1 MTDLLAGIVKGRI
14 EQPMRLVLYGP
25 PGIGKSTFA
34 SHAPSPIFLGAEKGT
49 AELDIARFPQP
60 ATWTDALMSMTALL
74 EGEHGYKT
82 FVLDTLDW
90 LEPLCWQH
98 VCKAKNK
105 KAIEDFGYGKG
116 YAYALDEWR
125 RFVAGCDALSERKGM
140 HIILLAHCHIR
151 SWNNPAGDNFDR
163 YELKLHAKSSS
174 LVTEWADELLF
185 CNYETFTREAD
196 NGKTKG
202 VSNGARV
209 VHTVRNAVWDAKNR
223 HGLPER
229 LPLSWEDYAAAVGR
243 HEPPDVDALVAKI
256 NGIHEGVEDERLF
269 AQLKDKAAKA
279 LAWAD
284 GDPQRLVQGLDRL
297 TALRG
302 DA

>member
-1 MTDLLAGIVKGRI
+1 
-14 EQPMRLVLYGP
+14 
-25 PGIGKSTFA
+25 
-34 SHAPSPIFLGAEKGT
+34 
-49 AELDIARFPQP
+49 
-60 ATWTDALMSMTALL
+60 MSMTALL
-74 EGEHGYKT
+74 EGEHEYKT

-98 VCKAKNK
+98 VCKSKNK

-140 HIILLAHCHIR
+140 NIILLAHCHIR

-163 YELKLHAKSSS
+163 YELKLHAKSSA

-185 CNYETFTREAD
+185 CNYETFTRDAD
-196 NGKTKG
+196 GKAKG

-229 LPLSWEDYAAAVGR
+229 LPLSWEDYAAAVGK

-256 NGIHEGVEDERLF
+256 QGIHEGVEDERLF

-279 LAWAD
+279 LTWAD

-302 DA
+302 AAGDRLSTQASVGRRRCRTNGNAVARSRPSTCR